1 MLCMFSKAF
10 PRPHCQVPLTDNP
23 AGGKLARQSP
33 ANATAAF
40 TMVEILV
47 ATAVLIVL
55 LVLSAQIIDRTGRVW
70 TDASSKMEQ
79 FREARIG
86 FDALIEHL
94 NKATLGQYY
103 GYTYRTVASTLV
115 QSGTMQVPY
124 YFGRRSELRFI
135 CGPGA
140 MEAQTSATS
149 PCPTDSVFFTAPLGI
164 TSSGSY
170 ARLPGLLNMCGYF
183 VQWSNVDPE
192 LPSILNGHTVN
203 GTTLSGST
211 GIYRFRLMQ
220 FVQPAEN
227 MTLYS
232 QTAASYV
239 KTNPT
244 YTFVYAPQWPI
255 TAMGNSPASVRPVA
269 NNVVALLL
277 LPAMSTTDTSGSLV
291 TTSGTLGWTYDSQ
304 VAAQGGKAALE
315 NPATINPATS
325 AFNRLPPVIRVV
337 LYTIDEASAKKA
349 VSIQNMPGCLYQ
361 YQSIQLFQNPAIL
374 YPTMSGTTV
383 TDVGDLARFES
394 VLVQNKLTFRRFEAA
409 VQLPPQPWSTL
420 PDF

>member
-10 PRPHCQVPLTDNP
+10 PRPGCHVPFSDNS
-23 AGGKLARQSP
+23 AGWKHSRQSP
-33 ANATAAF
+33 MNAVSAF
-40 TMVEILV
+40 TMVEMLV
-47 ATAVLIVL
+47 ATAVLVVL
-55 LVLSAQIIDRTGRVW
+55 LVLSAQIIDRTSRVW

-94 NKATLGQYY
+94 NKATLAQYY
-103 GYTYRTVASTLV
+103 GYTYKTVASTLV
-115 QSGTMQVPY
+115 QSGTMQVPF

-140 MEAQTSATS
+140 MEAQTSTTS

-170 ARLPGLLNMCGYF
+170 ARLSGLLNLCGYF

-192 LPSILNGHTVN
+192 LPSILYGHTVN

-211 GIYRFRLMQ
+211 GNYRFRLMQ

-232 QTAASYV
+232 QTAGSYV
-239 KTNPT
+239 KADPT
-244 YTFVYAPQWPI
+244 YAFVNTPAWPL

-277 LPAMSTTDTSGSLV
+277 LPALSTTDTSGSLV
-291 TTSGTLGWTYDSQ
+291 AMTGTYGWTYDSMLN
-304 VAAQGGKAALE
+304 GNKASIE
-315 NPATINPATS
+315 DPTTINPATS
-325 AFNRLPPVIRVV
+325 SFNRLPPVIRVV
-337 LYTIDEASAKKA
+337 LYTIDEISAKKL
-349 VSIQNMPGCLYQ
+349 QNSSTVPNIYQ
-361 YQSIQLFQNPAIL
+361 YQSTQLFQNPTIL
-374 YPTMSGTTV
+374 YPTMSGTIV

-409 VQLPPQPWSTL
+409 VQLPPQPWSNL